1 MGLFGAG
8 ALRRKLEAKTTEF
21 DGLVAELRDLQ
32 SKFKKM
38 EEQLASKDE
47 QFRIAR
53 EGRQKADKK
62 VEKLTQKCATHD
74 HKLSDLTKSLEKAS
88 AARDEYRREMARLS
102 SELERTRA
110 SIAQTGAPVAPEVAS
125 TTHENDKEAKVPAEP
140 VVTQQFDE
148 RKLVRRVAVL
158 EEKLETEKT
167 MKDEL
172 KARAL
177 KAEQSLREES
187 RKRASNSGKQDAR
200 VRELEHAL
208 QSERKAYKILQ
219 LQFEAKLE
227 ESRGAAQNATGNH
240 DTASSESA

>member
-21 DGLVAELRDLQ
+21 DGLAAELNELR
-32 SKFKKM
+32 SEFKKL

-53 EGRQKADKK
+53 EGRQRADKK

-74 HKLSDLTKSLEKAS
+74 QKLTDLTTSLKKAS
-88 AARDEYRREMARLS
+88 AARDEYRSEMARLS

-110 SIAQTGAPVAPEVAS
+110 SIAQTGLPPAPETP
-125 TTHENDKEAKVPAEP
+125 TTTDEPVQKAETAEP
-140 VVTQQFDE
+140 AVDQQFDD

-158 EEKLETEKT
+158 EEKLDTEKA

-227 ESRGAAQNATGNH
+227 ESRGAAQN
-240 DTASSESA
+240 TAGDKGAPNSESA

>member
-21 DGLVAELRDLQ
+21 DGVVAELSDLQ
-32 SKFKKM
+32 SKFKKL

-62 VEKLTQKCATHD
+62 VEKLTQKCAAHD

-88 AARDEYRREMARLS
+88 TARDEYRSEMARLS

-110 SIAQTGAPVAPEVAS
+110 SIAQTGAPVAPEAPS
-125 TTHENDKEAKVPAEP
+125 ITQETEKKPEAPEP
-140 VVTQQFDE
+140 PVTQQFDE

-227 ESRGAAQNATGNH
+227 ESRGVAQSMTGNP
-240 DTASSESA
+240 DTANSESA